1 MKPAPFEYVAPTDLH
16 GVLVA
21 LHDHGFDAK
30 LLAGGQSLV
39 PVMNFRLAQPGVLID
54 LNTVPE
60 LDFIRREADGTMRF
74 GSMVRQRTLE
84 RDTLVREH
92 LPLLHETM
100 PHIAHPQIRNRGT
113 FGGSIAHADPAGELP
128 VIAVAL
134 NGRFRIQSTTTD
146 RWVSARDFF
155 RALFET
161 DCGDVEMITEIELPP
176 LAPNTGT
183 AFTEVARR
191 HGDYALGGV
200 AAVVT
205 VDASQVCTAARLVY
219 LNAGEIPM
227 VAEEAAQLL
236 VGERMSDEL
245 LLETAVTASTQE
257 ISPMSDIHANDEY
270 KRHLAKVLTIRA
282 LRTAFERAGM
292 SNRVIG

>member
-1 MKPAPFEYVAPTDLH
+1 MKPAPFEYITPTDLD
-16 GVLVA
+16 GVVEA
-21 LHDHGFDAK
+21 LSAHGFDAK

-54 LNTVPE
+54 LNNVPE
-60 LDFIRREADGTMRF
+60 LDFIRREPDGALRF
-74 GSMVRQRTLE
+74 GSMVRQSRLE
-84 RDTLVREH
+84 RDLLVKEH

-100 PHIAHPQIRNRGT
+100 PFIAHPQIRNRGT

-134 NGRFRIQSTTTD
+134 NGRFHIQSQSTD
-146 RWVSARDFF
+146 RWVNAVDFF
-155 RALFET
+155 QALFET
-161 DCGDVEMITEIELPP
+161 DCGDEEMITEIELP
-176 LAPNTGT
+176 AMAANTGT

-200 AAVVT
+200 AAIVT
-205 VDASQVCTAARLVY
+205 VDANQVCTDARLVY

-227 VAEEAAQLL
+227 VAEKAASLL
-236 VGERMSDEL
+236 IGERMSEAL

-257 ISPMSDIHANDEY
+257 INPTSDIHANDEY

-282 LRTAFERAGM
+282 LKTAFERAT
-292 SNRVIG
+292 V